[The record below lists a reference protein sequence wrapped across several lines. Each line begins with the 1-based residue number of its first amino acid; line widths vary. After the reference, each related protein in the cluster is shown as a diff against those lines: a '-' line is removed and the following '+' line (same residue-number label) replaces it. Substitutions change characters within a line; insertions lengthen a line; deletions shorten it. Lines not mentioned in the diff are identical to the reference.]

1 MPLALPYAG
10 VTRLRN
16 WLYDTRIT
24 KASNFDISI
33 ISIGNL
39 TVGGTGKS
47 PCTEYLVRLL
57 QDRYRVAV
65 VSRGYGRKTSGYL
78 LANENSTAMQLGD
91 EPMQMYR
98 KFGDKV
104 AVAVGENRVNAV
116 DTLMHQRDIEVILLD
131 DAYQHRAI
139 GRHLNIML
147 TDCSRPFYK
156 DYLLPAGRLRES
168 RSQAARADIIIVSK
182 CPAGM
187 QASEKKQIEQKIS
200 KYIRARVPVFFS
212 EIVYGTP
219 QPLFEDTPPMS
230 QTVFLFTGIAN
241 ADPVKEYCKN
251 EFTLAGHKEW
261 ADHHQYTEKN
271 IEELQKLTE
280 GKQVT
285 WLTTEKDAVKL
296 QTPEFKKMLSNQPVY
311 YLPIE
316 MKLLDKQGEFER
328 YVVYT
333 IEKVRNAKWQRN

>member
-10 VTRLRN
+10 VMKLRN
-16 WLYDTRIT
+16 WLYDVRIS
-24 KASNFDISI
+24 KATQFDIAI

-39 TVGGTGKS
+39 SAGGTGKS
-47 PCTEYLVRLL
+47 PCTEFLLRLL
-57 QDRYRVAV
+57 HERYKVAV

-78 LANENSTAMQLGD
+78 LADDKATAIQVGD

-98 KFGDKV
+98 KFGDKI
-104 AVAVGENRVNAV
+104 AVAVGESRVHAV
-116 DTLMHQRDIEVILLD
+116 DKLMHHKEIDVVLLD
-131 DAYQHRAI
+131 DAYQHRSI

-147 TDCSRPFYK
+147 TDCSKPFYK

-168 RSQAARADIIIVSK
+168 RTQAARADMIIVSK

-187 QASEKKQIEQKIS
+187 QASEKAQMEKQIA
-200 KYIRARVPVFFS
+200 KYTRARVPVFFS

-219 QPLFEDTPPMS
+219 QPLFDDMPAM
-230 QTVFLFTGIAN
+230 QQDVYLFTGIAN
-241 ADPVKEYCKN
+241 AEPMVQYCKK
-251 EFTLAGHKEW
+251 EFNLAGHKAW
-261 ADHHQYTEKN
+261 SDHHQYSEKD
-271 IEELQKLTE
+271 IAELIKLTG
-280 GKQVT
+280 GKNCT

-296 QTPEFKKMLSNQPVY
+296 QTPAFKKMLEGYSVY

-316 MKLLDKQGEFER
+316 MRLLEKQGEFER